1 MKLSQK
7 GIELIKSFEGFSSK
21 PYLCTS
27 GIPTIGF
34 GSTRYPSGSRVS
46 LNDPEITQ
54 EKAIGMLMYDVLH
67 FERDVN
73 SLLKLAVT
81 QYQFDALVSFAYN
94 VGSDIDQDSIAEG
107 LGDSTLLKKVNNSP
121 LDPTIRNEFMKWINS
136 KGKPSNGLINRRKKE
151 ADLYFSVWK

>member
-1 MKLSQK
+1 MKISQK
-7 GIELIKSFEGFSSK
+7 CIDLIKSFEGFRDK

-27 GIPTIGF
+27 GIPTIGY
-34 GSTRYPSGSRVS
+34 GSTRYPSGARVS
-46 LNDPEITQ
+46 LKDPQITQ
-54 EKAIGMLMYDVLH
+54 EKALQMLMHDLKD

-73 SLLKLAVT
+73 SLVRLALT
-81 QYQFDALVSFAYN
+81 QNQFDALVSFAYN
-94 VGSDIDQDSIAEG
+94 VGSDIDQDIIAEG

-121 LDPTIRNEFMKWINS
+121 LDPTIRDEFMKWINS

>member
-1 MKLSQK
+1 MKISQK
-7 GIELIKSFEGFSSK
+7 CIDLIKSFEGFKSK

-34 GSTRYPSGSRVS
+34 GSTKYPSGSRVS

-81 QYQFDALVSFAYN
+81 QNQFDALVSFAYN

-121 LDPTIRNEFMKWINS
+121 LDPTIRDEFMKWNKS
-136 KGKPSNGLINRRKKE
+136 AGKVSQGLINRRKKE